1 MSMPVFDVRR
11 PQTSKMVAELLQER
25 EQVWAIFHELS
36 DMARAAADVGL
47 PAKVLE
53 FCQVLIDY
61 ISLGHFGVYRR
72 IIDGTERRRL
82 AVETAQ
88 RVYPRIE
95 EATDI
100 ALAFNDKYE
109 ALDRA
114 SLAAELEVDLVRLSD
129 ALVTRSELED
139 QMVEAL
145 MN

>member
-1 MSMPVFDVRR
+1 MSTPVFDVRR
-11 PQTSKMVAELLQER
+11 PQTSKMVAELLQGR
-25 EQVWAIFHELS
+25 EQLWALFHELGGMQPFS
-36 DMARAAADVGL
+36 GDIGL
-47 PAKVLE
+47 NAKVQE
-53 FCQVLIDY
+53 FCQALIDY

-82 AVETAQ
+82 AIDTAQ

-109 ALDRA
+109 ALDQA
-114 SLAAELEVDLVRLSD
+114 ALAAELEPDLVRLGD
-129 ALVTRSELED
+129 ALAARSELED
-139 QMVEAL
+139 QLVDAL